1 MVLTTGTVI
10 VIYYIIYI
18 EYYMPVISDIEAA
31 VLGLICQSPRYGYEL
46 EKLIEERGM
55 RNWTE
60 IGFSS
65 IYYVLKRLE
74 KRELVCGKV
83 DSGKEGRPAR
93 RTYEVTEKGRA
104 AMREK
109 MRNVLSERI
118 RSKDPF
124 DLGIA
129 YYGLLKPEEFRECL
143 DLYME
148 GVDER
153 IRMLEG
159 RIEEM
164 REKKAPYHVIA
175 LFERPLVHEKAEREW
190 ATAFRERVNDLYSW
204 KVGDLRV

>member
-1 MVLTTGTVI
+1 MVLTTGTDI
-10 VIYYIIYI
+10 VIYHILHI
-18 EYYMPVISDIEAA
+18 EYHMSIISDIEAA
-31 VLGLICQSPRYGYEL
+31 VLGLICQAPRYGYEL

-74 KRELVCGKV
+74 KGGLVQGKIDPGV
-83 DSGKEGRPAR
+83 EGRPAR
-93 RTYEVTEKGRA
+93 KTYKVTEKGRG
-104 AMREK
+104 AMVKK
-109 MRNVLSERI
+109 MRTVLSERMK
-118 RSKDPF
+118 SKDPF

-129 YYGLLKPEEFRECL
+129 YYGVLGPEEFGECL
-143 DLYME
+143 DAYLIV
-148 GVDER
+148 VDER

-175 LFERPLVHEKAEREW
+175 LFERPLAHEKAEREW
-190 ATAFRERVNDLYSW
+190 VSAFRERVSELYEW
-204 KVGDLRV
+204 KEGDFSG